1 MSKLNPITKIADLPE
16 DSKFRPGHRLCAGCG
31 PAITAKLITLAVPEA
46 IIVNAT
52 GCVEVGTTIYP
63 YSAWKIPWV
72 HVLFQNNAPVASGI
86 AAALEKLS
94 AEGRAKKLPVIALG
108 GDGAT
113 FDIGLGAI
121 SGALERLDR
130 IIYICYDNEA
140 YMNTGIQRSGASIL
154 GSATTT
160 SPAGK
165 VIPGKQE
172 NKKDLISIVASHHI
186 PYAATAT
193 LWLWRDMINKI
204 RKAVNYSEQ
213 GPAFLHILAPCQ
225 FGWRYEPHLTI
236 KISRMAVETLLFPIY
251 EIEDGQLKINFR
263 VTAPKPIEDYLK
275 IQRRTR
281 HLLEPRNAETLQRL
295 KAWAEWNWQRLE
307 NLEKAGK
314 VF

>member
-1 MSKLNPITKIADLPE
+1 MSKLNPVAKISDLPE
-16 DSKFRPGHRLCAGCG
+16 ESKFRPGHRLCAGCG
-31 PAITAKLITLAVPEA
+31 PAITAKIITLAVPEA

-63 YSAWKIPWV
+63 YSAWKTPWV

-94 AEGRAKKLPVIALG
+94 AEGRARKIPVIALG

-130 IIYICYDNEA
+130 IIYICYDNCA

-154 GSATTT
+154 GAATTT

-172 NKKDLISIVASHHI
+172 NKKDLIAIVASHHI

-193 LWLWRDMINKI
+193 LWLWRDMVNKI

-225 FGWRYEPHLTI
+225 FGWRYDPHLTV
-236 KISRMAVETLLFPIY
+236 KVSRMAVETRLFPIY
-251 EIEDGQLKINFR
+251 EIEDGQLKINYR
-263 VTAPKPIEDYLK
+263 VSKPTPVEEYLK
-275 IQRRTR
+275 IQRMMR
-281 HLLEPRNAETLQRL
+281 HLLDPRNAETLQKL
-295 KAWAEWNWQRLE
+295 KDWIEWNWQRLE

>member
-1 MSKLNPITKIADLPE
+1 MSKTNPVSKISDLPE
-16 DSKFRPGHRLCAGCG
+16 ESKFRPGHRLCAGCG

-63 YSAWKIPWV
+63 YSAWKTPWV

-121 SGALERLDR
+121 SGALERLDK

-160 SPAGK
+160 SPAGR

-172 NKKDLISIVASHHI
+172 NKKDLIGIVASHHI

-193 LWLWRDMINKI
+193 IWLWRDMVNKI

-225 FGWRYEPHLTI
+225 FGWRYEPHLTV
-236 KISRMAVETLLFPIY
+236 KISRMAVETRLFPIY
-251 EIEDGQLKINFR
+251 EVEDGQLKINFR
-263 VTAPKPIEDYLK
+263 VSKPAPVEEYLK

-281 HLLEPRNAETLQRL
+281 HLLESRNAETLQRL
-295 KAWAEWNWQRLE
+295 KAWIEWNWLRLE

>member
-1 MSKLNPITKIADLPE
+1 MSKLNPIAKISDLPE

-63 YSAWKIPWV
+63 YSAWKTPWV

-94 AEGRAKKLPVIALG
+94 AEGRARKLPVIALG
-108 GDGAT
+108 GDGST

-121 SGALERLDR
+121 SGSLERLDK
-130 IIYICYDNEA
+130 ITYICYDNFA
-140 YMNTGIQRSGASIL
+140 YMNTGIQRSGATPL
-154 GSATTT
+154 GVATTT
-160 SPAGK
+160 SPVGR

-172 NKKDLISIVASHHI
+172 NKKDLIGIVASHHI

-193 LWLWRDMINKI
+193 IWLWRDMVNKI
-204 RKAVNYSEQ
+204 RKAVSYSEQ

-225 FGWRYEPHLTI
+225 FGWRYEPRLTI
-236 KISRMAVETLLFPIY
+236 KVSRMAVETRLFPIY
-251 EIEDGQLKINFR
+251 EVEDGQLRINYR
-263 VTAPKPIEDYLK
+263 VAKPTPVEEFLK
-275 IQRRTR
+275 IQRWTR
-281 HLLEPRNAETLQRL
+281 HLLEPKNADALQRL
-295 KAWAEWNWQRLE
+295 KNWIEWNWQRLE

>member
-1 MSKLNPITKIADLPE
+1 MSKLEPIGKISDLPE
-16 DSKFRPGHRLCAGCG
+16 ESKLRPGHRLCAGCG
-31 PAITAKLITLAVPEA
+31 PAIVAKIITLAVPEA
-46 IIVNAT
+46 VIVNAT
-52 GCVEVGTTIYP
+52 GCVEVSTTIYP
-63 YSAWKIPWV
+63 YSAWKTPWV
-72 HVLFQNNAPVASGI
+72 HVLFQNNAAVASGI
-86 AAALEKLS
+86 VAALEKLS
-94 AEGRAKKLPVIALG
+94 AEGRAKKIPVIALG

-121 SGALERLDR
+121 SGALERLDKFV
-130 IIYICYDNEA
+130 YICYDNEA
-140 YMNTGIQRSGASIL
+140 YMNTGIQRSGATIL
-154 GSATTT
+154 GGATTT

-213 GPAFLHILAPCQ
+213 GPAFLHVLAPCQ

-236 KISRMAVETLLFPIY
+236 KMSKMAVETRLFPIY

-263 VTAPKPIEDYLK
+263 VTKPTPVEEYLK

-281 HLLEPRNAETLQRL
+281 HLLEPKNAETLQRL
-295 KAWAEWNWQRLE
+295 KEWIEWNWQRLE